1 MSKTAI
7 MSNEFIVEYRPFD
20 KIELNWTCYFDS
32 TLSKGQNFVRHRC
45 QKRQPCRSN
54 VRLCRKNRSI
64 GSIRQCCFYIVA
76 GGVGA
81 LRRLTAPCDDVPHC
95 VAAPDWVWTQ
105 LKTHLLI
112 LHTITDS
119 NYMTLLTLHQKLWP
133 YRGIKMHIRPHRP
146 HAVHNMRPIGIATC
160 PRSVVTLYEW
170 VVIALA
176 LEGNE
181 VGATISGN
189 LISNLRCADDN
200 LW

>member
-1 MSKTAI
+1 LSKTAI

-133 YRGIKMHIRPHRP
+133 YRGIKKCILGRTARTQC
-146 HAVHNMRPIGIATC
+146 IICG
-160 PRSVVTLYEW
+160 L
-170 VVIALA
+170 LA
-176 LEGNE
+176 LLHVHVAWLLCMSE
-181 VGATISGN
+181 
-189 LISNLRCADDN
+189 
-200 LW
+200 WW